1 MSKDFNAIYKI
12 LKTLQKWRGRED
24 FSNELISAKMVGLSY
39 ESWEQLVIE
48 LQKNGYIDGVEY
60 TQSFTDKFPHFVE
73 PITPRITLKGI
84 EFLDE
89 NSLMKKAASALKM
102 IGEFIP

>member
-1 MSKDFNAIYKI
+1 MGKDFKVIYKI

-24 FSNELISAKMVGLSY
+24 FTNELISAKAVGLSY
-39 ESWEQLVIE
+39 ESWEQLIIE
-48 LQKNGYIDGVEY
+48 LQKNGYIDGVIY
-60 TQSFTDKFPHFVE
+60 TQSLTDKFPHIVE

-84 EFLDE
+84 EFLEE
-89 NSLMKKAASALKM
+89 NNLMKKAESALKM